1 MASALAKTVNK
12 GAGASV
18 SNNISCFHKHIYET
32 TTDFDLRITY
42 INIIKLI
49 LSDFQEKDR
58 RRHDPEICFFW
69 RSERHFET
77 DSRNQECH
85 RHYGNKS

>member
-18 SNNISCFHKHIYET
+18 SNDISYFHKHMSET
-32 TTDFDLRITY
+32 KDFDLRITY

-49 LSDFQEKDR
+49 LSDF
-58 RRHDPEICFFW
+58 
-69 RSERHFET
+69 
-77 DSRNQECH
+77 
-85 RHYGNKS
+85 

>member
-18 SNNISCFHKHIYET
+18 SNNISYFHNHIYET
-32 TTDFDLRITY
+32 KDFDQRITY

-49 LSDFQEKDR
+49 LSDF
-58 RRHDPEICFFW
+58 
-69 RSERHFET
+69 
-77 DSRNQECH
+77 
-85 RHYGNKS
+85 

>member
-18 SNNISCFHKHIYET
+18 SNNISYFHNHIYET
-32 TTDFDLRITY
+32 KTDFDLRKAY

-49 LSDFQEKDR
+49 LLDF
-58 RRHDPEICFFW
+58 
-69 RSERHFET
+69 
-77 DSRNQECH
+77 
-85 RHYGNKS
+85 

>member
-18 SNNISCFHKHIYET
+18 SNNKYSISYFHKHIY
-32 TTDFDLRITY
+32 DFDLRITY
-42 INIIKLI
+42 IKIIKLI

-58 RRHDPEICFFW
+58 RGHDPKIRFFW
-69 RSERHFET
+69 
-77 DSRNQECH
+77 
-85 RHYGNKS
+85 